1 MNFIN
6 HIFIFIC
13 LIIIIYIFYII
24 YNKKIY
30 ENFNIVDFINNK
42 PLINNKRIQ
51 RKKIRLF
58 SDPEYN
64 DDINTNNDFI
74 NNKNEQTNININADI
89 NTDLNTDLNTD
100 INADINRNNDI
111 NNNQTEKSIIRDPE
125 YIIDN
130 DNNNENI
137 TNTVYNSIIND
148 NNINGNNNNFNNEL
162 NNNNDDDDDDNDD
175 VFDIKNENEEN
186 ELIVNNESENMK
198 ITNEIGNIINNSETL
213 IDIIISSNS
222 GSSFFAISNNKNL
235 LLISKNN
242 GIKWTW
248 KLLPTLNNGNKWSKL
263 FIIEPR
269 KDKYNLILMGEYG
282 NIYLSTFD
290 NLGDNWVL
298 ISNYKGNNVI
308 YSDNYK
314 YIYISTNNGILMN
327 YNESDDLIFDT
338 SGCIN
343 NCYDNYNSY
352 NGIYKFKELNDFN
365 IKNKNIRTIACTP
378 DGNILIIQ
386 IENGKLLTAK
396 IRKFKEYTDSENIWK
411 NKYEYKTPDD
421 DLETELD
428 DNGNILWNIN
438 ILNNKSYNFNSIIV
452 QEQNNNKDAIIFL
465 ANNKNLYYIK
475 YNKEKSNKLENKT
488 NLSNF
493 KYTDSSSTIENLFK
507 NNIYISNLLQYNIGG
522 YLKCMYFMINFISQ
536 NIFVLYNLNNK
547 GKQYKKIELNK
558 NELINY
564 KNKNFS
570 IKNFSIN
577 KNGSQ
582 AIILSNIGHIYINK
596 NLNDFYNDKSN
607 FERLLINLN

>member
-1 MNFIN
+1 M
-6 HIFIFIC
+6 
-13 LIIIIYIFYII
+13 
-24 YNKKIY
+24 
-30 ENFNIVDFINNK
+30 
-42 PLINNKRIQ
+42 
-51 RKKIRLF
+51 
-58 SDPEYN
+58 
-64 DDINTNNDFI
+64 T
-74 NNKNEQTNININADI
+74 
-89 NTDLNTDLNTD
+89 
-100 INADINRNNDI
+100 
-111 NNNQTEKSIIRDPE
+111 
-125 YIIDN
+125 
-130 DNNNENI
+130 I
-137 TNTVYNSIIND
+137 TN
-148 NNINGNNNNFNNEL
+148 
-162 NNNNDDDDDDNDD
+162 
-175 VFDIKNENEEN
+175 
-186 ELIVNNESENMK
+186 K
-198 ITNEIGNIINNSETL
+198 IDNIINNSETL

-242 GIKWTW
+242 GVKWTW

-290 NLGDNWVL
+290 NLGDNWIL

-314 YIYISTNNGILMN
+314 YIYISTNNGILIN
-327 YNESDDLIFDT
+327 YNENDDLIFDT
-338 SGCIN
+338 NGCTN

-365 IKNKNIRTIACTP
+365 IKNKNIRSIACTA

-386 IENGKLLTAK
+386 IDNGKLLTAK
-396 IRKFKEYTDSENIWK
+396 IKKIKENTESENIWN

-421 DLETELD
+421 DLETEK
-428 DNGNILWNIN
+428 DNNDNILWNVN

-452 QEQNNNKDAIIFL
+452 QEQNNNKDAIIYL
-465 ANNKNLYYIK
+465 ANNKHLYYIK

-493 KYTDSSSTIENLFK
+493 KYTDSSNNMIENLFK

-536 NIFVLYNLNNK
+536 NIFVLYNLKNK
-547 GKQYKKIELNK
+547 EKQYKKIELNK
-558 NELINY
+558 NELKNY
-564 KNKNFS
+564 KNKNKNFI

-582 AIILSNIGHIYINK
+582 AIIISNIGHVYINK
-596 NLNDFYNDKSN
+596 NLNDFYNNKSN
-607 FERLLINLN
+607 FERLVINLN

>member
-51 RKKIRLF
+51 RKKIKLYT
-58 SDPEYN
+58 DPEYN
-64 DDINTNNDFI
+64 DINTNNDII
-74 NNKNEQTNININADI
+74 NNKNKQTNINRNINTDINTNINADI
-89 NTDLNTDLNTD
+89 NTDINTD
-100 INADINRNNDI
+100 INRDNDI
-111 NNNQTEKSIIRDPE
+111 NNYQTEKNIITDPE

-137 TNTVYNSIIND
+137 TNTVYNSIINE
-148 NNINGNNNNFNNEL
+148 NNNNNISINKDNN
-162 NNNNDDDDDDNDD
+162 NDD
-175 VFDIKNENEEN
+175 VFDIKNDNKEN
-186 ELIVNNESENMK
+186 ELIQNNESENMT
-198 ITNEIGNIINNSETL
+198 ITNKIDNIINNSETL

-242 GIKWTW
+242 GVKWTW

-290 NLGDNWVL
+290 NLGDNWIL

-314 YIYISTNNGILMN
+314 YIYISTNNGILIN
-327 YNESDDLIFDT
+327 YNENDDLIFDT
-338 SGCIN
+338 NGCTN

-365 IKNKNIRTIACTP
+365 IKNKNIRSIACTA

-386 IENGKLLTAK
+386 IDNGKLLTAK
-396 IRKFKEYTDSENIWK
+396 IKKIKENTESENIWN

-421 DLETELD
+421 DLETEK
-428 DNGNILWNIN
+428 DNNDNILWNVN

-452 QEQNNNKDAIIFL
+452 QEQNNNKDAIIYL
-465 ANNKNLYYIK
+465 ANNKHLYYIK

-493 KYTDSSSTIENLFK
+493 KYTDSSNNMIENLFK

-536 NIFVLYNLNNK
+536 NIFVLYNLKNK
-547 GKQYKKIELNK
+547 EKQYKKIELNK
-558 NELINY
+558 NELKNY
-564 KNKNFS
+564 KNKNKNFI

-582 AIILSNIGHIYINK
+582 AIIISNIGHVYINK
-596 NLNDFYNDKSN
+596 NLNDFYNNKSN
-607 FERLLINLN
+607 FERLVINLN